1 MIASAFALGKMPTA
15 MGDPVS
21 YSLITANGAMDLSL
35 FIGQEFQLQ
44 ATGRLTCI
52 VCGREVRKFYG
63 QGMCFPCLQSAP
75 EASECIVR
83 PELCRAHLGEGRD
96 PDWEIAHHATEH
108 IVYLSRTSSVSPK
121 ASGIKVGV
129 TRGTQVPTRW
139 IDQGAVAALPIARV
153 PFRQLAGLIEVEL
166 KASMSDRTD
175 WRAMLCAVDSAEQEL
190 LNLRE
195 RIPRVLPAQLHP
207 YLLPAEEPTL
217 IHYPVLHYPAKV
229 KSVQLAKQPLV
240 KGRLVGIK
248 GQYLIWEDGQVLNV
262 RNHSGCHVEII

>member
-1 MIASAFALGKMPTA
+1 MDHTSFALGKMPTS

-21 YSLITANGAMDLSL
+21 YSLITANGPLDLAPY
-35 FIGQEFQLQ
+35 IGREFQLR
-44 ATGRLTCI
+44 ATGRLTCC

-63 QGMCFPCLQSAP
+63 QGMCFPCLRDAP

-83 PELCRAHLGEGRD
+83 PELCKAHLGDGRD

-108 IVYLSRTSSVSPK
+108 IVYLSRTSSASQK
-121 ASGIKVGV
+121 SSGIKVGV
-129 TRGTQVPTRW
+129 TRSTQVPTRW

-175 WRAMLCAVDSAEQEL
+175 WRAMLTAVDGVETDL
-190 LNLRE
+190 LSLRE
-195 RIPRVLPAQLHP
+195 RIPSLLEAKLQP
-207 YLLPAEEPTL
+207 YLLAAEETTL
-217 IHYPVLHYPAKV
+217 IHYPVLLYPAKV
-229 KSVQLAKQPLV
+229 NSVQLAKQALV

-248 GQYLIWEDGQVLNV
+248 GQYLIWEDGQALNV
-262 RNHSGCHVEII
+262 RNHSGYHVEIF